1 MEEFGDTVGVMWML
15 GMEMKRRRRKKKA
28 KSGHNRRVLFNGKQM
43 RLCRLEL
50 KLEM

>member
-15 GMEMKRRRRKKKA
+15 GMEMKRRRKKKA